1 MSEPKTKKARAPKA
15 EKKDKPVKPVKPAK
29 SEKRKKTDV
38 AVNDIMEKIDI
49 NDTISRRA
57 EIKAQMQAIQE
68 EVDFNKMLF
77 TPEIITNRDPKC
89 IRKHSNFAFGSR
101 YNETYNFVDLH
112 PLQAREGEAVDDEG
126 MERAWPTNLAE
137 MLDDYYDRIYNKED
151 HAEFLKLIKRT
162 SPKLVTL
169 LKKIEALDKKD
180 MAEHGKLFKHFI
192 FSDTKQGMAGVKLI
206 TSGLIASG
214 FFLGYYAEPQMR
226 INKWGKLAIFDD
238 SELQETKGQNVFM
251 LSSGGVYDNPISV
264 VNKKAI
270 LAKFNQRPDNVYG
283 KNVRFIV
290 MDSGYKEGI
299 DLFDIKYVHIFEPS
313 VTAADQKQVIG
324 RGTRTCGQKGLEF
337 HPTMGWPLHVFIYDL
352 QFSDPVNK
360 LFGKTT
366 TGMELFLKALNL
378 DVRLLNLTYELENLC
393 IEGSVDYELNKNIH
407 SFSIGSGQLGG
418 AKHLGG
424 ASQSGGTRP
433 FLYDPTVAIQRRFG
447 HDEMKE
453 YINNYFKQ
461 FSWEKIKME
470 NQCVPKT
477 TKGGAGAELIE
488 YTPTQAFVSNFFT
501 PQNPLKGM
509 LLWHSVG
516 TGKTCTA
523 IATATASFE
532 RQGYTILW
540 VTRTTLKNDIWK
552 NMFNQVC
559 HEILKLRIQNEGL
572 VVPSEQSKRMKLLS
586 PAWRVRPMSYKQFSN
601 MVSKQNNIYTS
612 MVKINGEVD
621 PLRKTLL
628 IIDEAHKL
636 YGGGDLSTIE
646 TPDMPALHNSLMNS
660 YKVSGADSVKLLLM
674 TATPIQFEPM
684 ELIKLIN
691 LCREEHDQIPAQFD
705 DFAREYLDDDGHF
718 TRSGKATFL
727 DDIAGHISYLNREKD
742 ARQFSQPIIQHVLTD
757 VISKEKLAL
766 HNRGTRKLVKESKNE
781 VSAIIAEKVNNLEE
795 YKKSIDPSN
804 FAVLKKMCSGIKT
817 KKILSKCKKLATSRI
832 KDITQRL
839 KDQVTEVKQNIKQLK
854 TEAKGIK
861 FAKNPE
867 ADDKMAANSVF
878 HMLAFKCTTQISSI
892 KKAYEH
898 LKNHPEIVQINNEIE
913 HIENVIKEEERVYN
927 NALDNHKAHLK
938 DMKKQLKTRGLKPDE
953 ILNIRKHI
961 NLTAK
966 NYRNENKLLRNAFE
980 VRSKNNKKSLKD
992 SKTHHKNTIKML
1004 KKEINSNMKTSK
1016 KNLSGLKKEEKKL
1029 VKILKKS
1036 DAYESDIGDKS
1047 VKDILSTYADAFNSD
1062 VEDFMKMDNDLAG
1075 EKEAKMA
1082 AKAQKAEARAEKAA
1096 AKAAE
1101 KQIKETEKQVK
1112 ANEKQLKAQTQA
1124 NTKAEQAAEKARL
1137 KAIQDAEKQTSK
1149 IEKEAAKA
1157 KEQAEKIAAKAKEQA
1172 EKVAKQE
1179 ADKRAKMEEKERA
1192 KQTKKA
1198 NKKVKTGGSKRHT
1211 RKRR

>member
-1 MSEPKTKKARAPKA
+1 MSEPKTKKARAPKSQQA
-15 EKKDKPVKPVKPAK
+15 SGDKKKT
-29 SEKRKKTDV
+29 EKRKNSDA
-38 AVNDIMEKIDI
+38 AVDNIMEQIDI
-49 NDTISRRA
+49 NDTNARRA
-57 EIKAQMQAIQE
+57 AIKAQIKSIQE
-68 EVDFNKMLF
+68 EVDFNKTLF
-77 TPEIITNRDPKC
+77 TPEIITSRDAKC

-101 YNETYNFVDLH
+101 YNQIYNFVDLH
-112 PLQAREGEAVDDEG
+112 PLQAREGSEMDDEG
-126 MERAWPTNLAE
+126 IEEEWPTTPGE
-137 MLDDYYDRIYNKED
+137 MLNHYYDRIYNKED

-214 FFLGYYAEPQMR
+214 FFLGYLAEPQMR

-238 SELQETKGQNVFM
+238 SELQETEGQNVFM

-264 VNKKAI
+264 ANKKAI
-270 LAKFNQRPDNVYG
+270 LAKFNQRPDNIYG

-337 HPTMGWPLHVFIYDL
+337 HPTMGWPLHVFVYDL

-360 LFGKTT
+360 LFGNTN

-407 SFSIGSGQLGG
+407 SFSIGSGQS
-418 AKHLGG
+418 GG

-433 FLYDPTVAIQRRFG
+433 FLYDPTVAIQRRFT
-447 HDEMKE
+447 HNEMNQ

-477 TKGGAGAELIE
+477 TKGGAASELIE

-572 VVPSEQSKRMKLLS
+572 VIPSEQSKRMKLLS

-601 MVSKQNNIYTS
+601 MVSKQNSIYTS

-646 TPDMPALHNSLMNS
+646 TPDMPALHNSLMKS

-684 ELIKLIN
+684 ELVKLIN
-691 LCREEHDQIPAQFD
+691 LCREEYEQIPAQFD
-705 DFAREYLDDDGHF
+705 DFAKEYLDDDGHF
-718 TRSGKATFL
+718 TRSGRATFL

-757 VISKEKLAL
+757 VITKEKLAL
-766 HNRGTRKLVKESKNE
+766 HNRGTRKLVKENKNE
-781 VSAIIAEKVNNLEE
+781 VTAIISEKVNNLEE
-795 YKKSIDPSN
+795 FKKSIDPSN
-804 FAVLKKMCSGIKT
+804 FAVLKKMCSGIQT
-817 KKILSKCKKLATSRI
+817 KKILSKCKKLATTRI
-832 KDITQRL
+832 KEITNTL
-839 KDQVTEVKQNIKQLK
+839 KDQVTVVKENIKQLK

-861 FAKNPE
+861 FAKNPD

-878 HMLAFKCTTQISSI
+878 HMLAFKCTKQISSI

-898 LKNHPEIVQINNEIE
+898 LKNHPEIVQIRNEIE
-913 HIENVIKEEERVYN
+913 HLEHVIKEEERVYN
-927 NALDNHKAHLK
+927 NALETHKAHLK
-938 DMKKQLKTRGLKPDE
+938 DMKKQLKTKGLTADE
-953 ILNIRKHI
+953 ILHIKKNI

-966 NYRNENKLLRNAFE
+966 NYRNENKLLKREFE
-980 VRSKNNKKSLKD
+980 GTSKRNKKSLKD
-992 SKTHHKNTIKML
+992 SKNHHKKTIKML
-1004 KKEINSNMKTSK
+1004 KNEINSNMKKSK
-1016 KNLSGLKKEEKKL
+1016 SDLKGLKKEEKKL
-1029 VKILKKS
+1029 VKILQKS
-1036 DAYESDIGDKS
+1036 DAYESDIDDKS
-1047 VKDILSTYADAFNSD
+1047 VKDVLSTYVQAFNSD
-1062 VEDFMKMDNDLAG
+1062 IEDFMKMESDIVG
-1075 EKEAKMA
+1075 EKEAK
-1082 AKAQKAEARAEKAA
+1082 AA
-1096 AKAAE
+1096 AKEA
-1101 KQIKETEKQVK
+1101 
-1112 ANEKQLKAQTQA
+1112 EKQLKAQTRA
-1124 NTKAEQAAEKARL
+1124 NVKADKAAEKLA
-1137 KAIQDAEKQTSK
+1137 KQEAVKAEKLAKQ
-1149 IEKEAAKA
+1149 EAAKA
-1157 KEQAEKIAAKAKEQA
+1157 EKL
-1172 EKVAKQE
+1172 AKQE
-1179 ADKRAKMEEKERA
+1179 MVKRAKMEEKERA
-1192 KQTKKA
+1192 KALKAAAKQTKKA
-1198 NKKVKTGGSKRHT
+1198 KVGGGKRRT
-1211 RKRR
+1211 RKNRK

>member
-1 MSEPKTKKARAPKA
+1 MSEPKTKKTRAPKSEKVTG
-15 EKKDKPVKPVKPAK
+15 EKKEKPAK
-29 SEKRKKTDV
+29 TEKRKKSDF
-38 AVNDIMEKIDI
+38 AINDIMEKIDI
-49 NDTISRRA
+49 NDTTARHA
-57 EIKAQMQAIQE
+57 AIKAQMKSIQE
-68 EVDFNKMLF
+68 DVDFNKALF
-77 TPEIITNRDPKC
+77 TPEIITNRDAKC

-112 PLQAREGEAVDDEG
+112 PLQAREGSEVDDEG
-126 MERAWPTNLAE
+126 MEAAWPTTPAE
-137 MLDDYYDRIYNKED
+137 MLNDYYDRIYNKED
-151 HAEFLKLIKRT
+151 HTEFLKLIKRT

-214 FFLGYYAEPQMR
+214 FFLGYFAEPQMR

-238 SELQETKGQNVFM
+238 SELQETKGKNVFM

-270 LAKFNQRPDNVYG
+270 LAKFNQRPDNVNG
-283 KNVRFIV
+283 KNIRFIV

-337 HPTMGWPLHVFIYDL
+337 HPTMGWPLHVFVYDL

-360 LFGKTT
+360 LFGNTS

-418 AKHLGG
+418 A
-424 ASQSGGTRP
+424 SQSGGTRP
-433 FLYDPTVAIQRRFG
+433 FLYDPTVTIQRRFG
-447 HDEMKE
+447 HDEMKD

-477 TKGGAGAELIE
+477 TKGGAAAELIE

-572 VVPSEQSKRMKLLS
+572 VIPSEQSKRMKLLS

-612 MVKINGEVD
+612 MVKINGELD

-684 ELIKLIN
+684 ELVKLIN
-691 LCREEHDQIPAQFD
+691 LCKEEYEQIPSQFD
-705 DFAREYLDDDGHF
+705 DFAREYLNDDGHF
-718 TRSGKATFL
+718 TKSGKATFL
-727 DDIAGHISYLNREKD
+727 NDIAGHISYLNREKD

-766 HNRGTRKLVKESKNE
+766 HNRATRKLVKESKNE
-781 VSAIIAEKVNNLEE
+781 VSAIISEKVNNLEE

-817 KKILSKCKKLATSRI
+817 KKILSKCKKLATTRI
-832 KDITQRL
+832 KEITQRL
-839 KDQVTEVKQNIKQLK
+839 KDQVTEVKENIKQLK

-861 FAKNPE
+861 FVKNPE
-867 ADDKMAANSVF
+867 SDVKMAANSVF
-878 HMLAFKCTTQISSI
+878 HMLAFKCTTQITSI
-892 KKAYEH
+892 KKAYDH

-913 HIENVIKEEERVYN
+913 HLENVIKEEERVYN
-927 NALDNHKAHLK
+927 NALDNHNARLK
-938 DMKKQLKTRGLKPDE
+938 EMKKQLKTRGLTLDE
-953 ILNIRKHI
+953 RLHIKKNI

-966 NYRNENKLLRNAFE
+966 NYRIENKNLRIAFE
-980 VRSKNNKKSLKD
+980 GRSKRNKNALKD
-992 SKTHHKNTIKML
+992 TKNHHKKTIKSL
-1004 KKEINSNMKTSK
+1004 KKEIDSKMKKSK
-1016 KNLSGLKKEEKKL
+1016 GDLKELKKEEKKL
-1029 VKILKKS
+1029 VKILQKS
-1036 DAYESDIGDKS
+1036 DAYESEVGDKS
-1047 VKDILSTYADAFNSD
+1047 VKDVLSTYIDSFNND
-1062 VEDFMKMDNDLAG
+1062 IQDFIKMDGDMAG
-1075 EKEAKMA
+1075 EKEAKAA
-1082 AKAQKAEARAEKAA
+1082 AKAQKAEEKGAKAA
-1096 AKAAE
+1096 AKEA
-1101 KQIKETEKQVK
+1101 EKQVK

-1124 NTKAEQAAEKARL
+1124 NAKAEQAAEKARL

-1157 KEQAEKIAAKAKEQA
+1157 KEKVKQEAEKRAKQEA
-1172 EKVAKQE
+1172 EKAEKLAKQE

-1198 NKKVKTGGSKRHT
+1198 NQKAKVGGGKRHT